1 MDTAEKIEKLMQLAA
16 EDPAL
21 RTKLLGTR
29 EEDNSISSFCAAARE
44 AGIELYEMEL
54 VSFGE
59 EEHAAMKRSTNGGGE
74 NTPKLEWQDDYYEIL
89 MTELEMNTGNS
100 ERAEAQNLQNTEA
113 QNAQNTETQN
123 SQNTETQN
131 SQNTETQN
139 SQNTETQ
146 NSQTTDTMDSQ
157 KGGKKMSDFNAQ
169 EILENGMNKAEE
181 LLQDPSA
188 MDDLLVKME
197 NSVSDIPVAGSVL
210 AQIPLMISMVKGYIQ
225 KTYTEVSPK
234 VILTMVSAFIYIVK
248 RNDLIPDKIP
258 VIGKLDDIAVITL
271 ALKFVEPELEA
282 FKTWRDGQKA

>member
-1 MDTAEKIEKLMQLAA
+1 MDTAEKIEKLMQMAA

-89 MTELEMNTGNS
+89 MTELEMNKGNS
-100 ERAEAQNLQNTEA
+100 ERAEAQNLQKTEA
-113 QNAQNTETQN
+113 QNPQNTETQN
-123 SQNTETQN
+123 SQ
-131 SQNTETQN
+131 S
-139 SQNTETQ
+139 TETQ

-248 RNDLIPDKIP
+248 RNDLIPDRIP

-282 FKTWRDGQKA
+282 FKTWRDGDGQKA

>member
-89 MTELEMNTGNS
+89 MTELEMNNGNS
-100 ERAEAQNLQNTEA
+100 ERAEAQNLQNTGT
-113 QNAQNTETQN
+113 QNA
-123 SQNTETQN
+123 
-131 SQNTETQN
+131 
-139 SQNTETQ
+139 QNTETQ

-157 KGGKKMSDFNAQ
+157 KGGEKMSDFNAQ

-248 RNDLIPDKIP
+248 RNDLIPDRIP

>member
-113 QNAQNTETQN
+113 QNA
-123 SQNTETQN
+123 
-131 SQNTETQN
+131 QNTETQN

>member
-89 MTELEMNTGNS
+89 MTELEMNNGNS
-100 ERAEAQNLQNTEA
+100 ERAEAQNLQNTGT
-113 QNAQNTETQN
+113 QNAQNTKAQN
-123 SQNTETQN
+123 SQNTEA
-131 SQNTETQN
+131 
-139 SQNTETQ
+139 Q

-181 LLQDPSA
+181 LLQDPTA

-248 RNDLIPDKIP
+248 RNDLIPDRIP

-282 FKTWRDGQKA
+282 FKTWREGQKA